1 MVGNRTLQHLGKTSV
16 VVPPMVYEELWGKIG
31 PEAPL
36 IETALHTFVHVEQP
50 GKIGQHVETAT
61 AHLGDGA
68 REVIGLGTS
77 FGHAF
82 LPALIWRGSSE
93 ISYGNQ
99 HAAV

>member
-1 MVGNRTLQHLGKTSV
+1 VSSSLLCK
-16 VVPPMVYEELWGKIG
+16 ELWGKIG

-36 IETALHTFVHVEQP
+36 IDIALHTFVHVEQP

-61 AHLGDGA
+61 AHRDDGA

-82 LPALIWRGSSE
+82 LLALIWRGSSE